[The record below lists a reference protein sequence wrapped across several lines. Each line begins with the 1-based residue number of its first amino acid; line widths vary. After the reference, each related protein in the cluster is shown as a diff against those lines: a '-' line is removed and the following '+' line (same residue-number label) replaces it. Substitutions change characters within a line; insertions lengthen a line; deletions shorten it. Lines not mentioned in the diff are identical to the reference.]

1 MKHCLTLFFK
11 LPTITDFMD
20 KMDLSDGSR
29 KIFCNIIDITIETK
43 GDWCLSPA
51 VAEALEEAF
60 NQENILPNPVKEENI
75 LVGIYDSANDVF
87 YNFTDKKHKITM
99 FSNGS
104 NFVYFNTSVDIK
116 TERYIKAYNRF
127 IFNNKQAK
135 NDKYVYNISGW
146 LYSKKELS
154 NEDSE

>member
-11 LPTITDFMD
+11 LSTITDFMD

-29 KIFCNIIDITIETK
+29 KVFCNVIDITIETK

-51 VAEALEEAF
+51 VVEALEEAF
-60 NQENILPNPVKEENI
+60 NKENVLPNPVKEETT
-75 LVGIYDSANDVF
+75 LVGVYDDTNDVF

-104 NFVYFNTSVDIK
+104 NFAYFNTSVDIK

-127 IFNNKQAK
+127 VFNNKQAK
-135 NDKYVYNISGW
+135 KDKYVYNISGW
-146 LYSKKELS
+146 LMMNNGDINDNNK
-154 NEDSE
+154 